1 MSFQSSPPINP
12 AEAFA
17 SATLEIIEPKSL
29 TKKEKAVGR
38 RAALNQKSS
47 SSLLHTTRAYYRDS
61 SGRARVRLRV
71 RLAVPTTTTDAGSED
86 DDKDE
91 DSVGLEALIECGCIV
106 PPPVESDGSTHTSS
120 SNAIKE
126 DELNDAKEENDDE
139 DEEFMQNELSNI
151 GKDMEESKKW
161 YTDTTFAFE
170 CTCPSSS
177 STSKSDVAWALEGV
191 TILHSEIERS
201 DQKWKKKITALL
213 FDVEVAVRGNGIV
226 RINDTMEKLE
236 DGTLELCA
244 VLRQRR
250 KYRGN
255 NDTDDTNMG
264 SNNNNGSNHDN
275 LTSKKSS
282 LLVGGSGGISAGLL
296 GLEYGGGALSPS
308 LISRGLGSSERRIVN
323 AKRIEIEDHYGVQI
337 LRTKSLQLHT
347 TLIPPIQLTVREVC
361 GARAA
366 SGSTLVEIT
375 VEHSSKW
382 HKEDVIVTGIA
393 FHPGQS
399 RLWGENSSIDAM
411 IGNGDNQHGENESRT
426 TAITTSSSSNN
437 VNVISEGKSMQGG
450 ELSVIDMS
458 RRVRWGFAAGSAPE
472 LPLILGQYEAFATV
486 IQIDAGED
494 VRSRAFLS
502 PISVNAMIGE
512 SEHNIVSS
520 TDMSNKENQEKSAA
534 ERIMITADARWTSSR
549 VGVENSDA
557 FRVDMS
563 LRGGLETAC
572 RVGAP
577 IVVSLRVLNL
587 SMEPRDLMLLMAKD
601 GEGRNSGLQWE
612 RPAERRRRITGRER
626 DSDSHGPQLLHQN
639 THVQHTKEN
648 QSFNTAVVSEVN
660 GYTFGV
666 WGLSGDDD
674 GATRHHRDHELLAV
688 DAALLLGEVKGQH
701 SIEAEL
707 RFVPLREGTLDVPNL
722 KLYDKRGCKWY
733 NCVHTLKIVA
743 RQSESPL
750 INK

>member
-12 AEAFA
+12 AAEVFA
-17 SATLEIIEPKSL
+17 SATIEIIEPKSL
-29 TKKEKAVGR
+29 RKTEKVVAR
-38 RAALNQKSS
+38 ELKNQKSS
-47 SSLLHTTRAYYRDS
+47 SLLHHKTRAYYRDS
-61 SGRARVRLRV
+61 SGRARVHLRV
-71 RLAVPTTTTDAGSED
+71 RLTTVPTTTADDTTGSGD
-86 DDKDE
+86 DDKNE
-91 DSVGLEALIECGCIV
+91 DNSVGLEALIECGCIE
-106 PPPVESDGSTHTSS
+106 PPPVESDGSTPNTEGNES
-120 SNAIKE
+120 K
-126 DELNDAKEENDDE
+126 DKKEEDD
-139 DEEFMQNELSNI
+139 DEEFMKNELSNI
-151 GKDMEESKKW
+151 GKDMEESKEW

-170 CTCPSSS
+170 CTCPSS

-191 TILHSEIERS
+191 TILHSQIERA
-201 DQKWKKKITALL
+201 DQKKKKIAALL
-213 FDVEVAVRGNGIV
+213 FDVEVAVRGNGIIRV
-226 RINDTMEKLE
+226 NDMKEKLE

-255 NDTDDTNMG
+255 DTDDANMG
-264 SNNNNGSNHDN
+264 VSNKNGANHGN

-308 LISRGLGSSERRIVN
+308 LISRGLGSSERRIAN
-323 AKRIEIEDHYGVQI
+323 AKKQIEMEDHYGTQI
-337 LRTKSLQLHT
+337 IRTKSLHIHT

-399 RLWGENSSIDAM
+399 RLWGETSSIDAM
-411 IGNGDNQHGENESRT
+411 IGNVDNQHGENESRT
-426 TAITTSSSSNN
+426 TTITSSSNN
-437 VNVISEGKSMQGG
+437 VNVMTEGKSMQGG

-502 PISVNAMIGE
+502 PISVNAMIGD
-512 SEHNIVSS
+512 SEHIAGS
-520 TDMSNKENQEKSAA
+520 TDVSNNENQEKSAGRGA

-563 LRGGLETAC
+563 LRGGLETAT
-572 RVGAP
+572 
-577 IVVSLRVLNL
+577 N
-587 SMEPRDLMLLMAKD
+587 
-601 GEGRNSGLQWE
+601 
-612 RPAERRRRITGRER
+612 
-626 DSDSHGPQLLHQN
+626 QL
-639 THVQHTKEN
+639 
-648 QSFNTAVVSEVN
+648 
-660 GYTFGV
+660 
-666 WGLSGDDD
+666 
-674 GATRHHRDHELLAV
+674 
-688 DAALLLGEVKGQH
+688 
-701 SIEAEL
+701 
-707 RFVPLREGTLDVPNL
+707 
-722 KLYDKRGCKWY
+722 
-733 NCVHTLKIVA
+733 
-743 RQSESPL
+743 
-750 INK
+750 